1 MAQVTISARI
11 DSDDKIRFD
20 EFCKN
25 VGINASSAINIF
37 VKTVLRKNKIP
48 FELENEDP
56 FYSEANINELKRRI
70 KNAKAGKNMHEH
82 EIIEV

>member
-20 EFCKN
+20 NFCKN
-25 VGINASSAINIF
+25 VGINASSAINMF
-37 VKTVLRKNKIP
+37 VKAVLHKNKIP

-56 FYSEANINELKRRI
+56 FYSEANLAHLRRSLNQI
-70 KNAKAGKNMHEH
+70 EKGKGVEH
-82 EIIEV
+82 EIVEVR

>member
-11 DSDDKIRFD
+11 DSTDKLRFD

-25 VGINASSAINIF
+25 VGINTSSAINMF
-37 VKTVLRKNKIP
+37 VKAVLHKNKIP
-48 FELENEDP
+48 FELENDDP
-56 FYSEANINELKRRI
+56 FYSEANLAHLRKSI
-70 KNAKAGKNMHEH
+70 KEMEEGKCAEH